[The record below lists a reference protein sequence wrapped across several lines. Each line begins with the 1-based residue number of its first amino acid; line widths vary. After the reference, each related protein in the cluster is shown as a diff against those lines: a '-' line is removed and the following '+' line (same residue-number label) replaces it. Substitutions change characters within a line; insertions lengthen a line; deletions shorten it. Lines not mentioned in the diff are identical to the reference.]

1 MDQTSLAERM
11 HFLHLQLYKNI
22 MKIKALLESIIVN
35 MTLYDFYGKL
45 EKINNMQE

>member
-1 MDQTSLAERM
+1 
-11 HFLHLQLYKNI
+11 